1 MNAIPV
7 LTKNYFKSP
16 DGEKTEAVNEEGGKG
31 DAPDEGAEGK
41 DSPEKKETSKGI
53 SLSPLCGFCRFN
65 TPRRPAEYE
74 AISCVL
80 AVLNQSKC
88 I

>member
-1 MNAIPV
+1 M
-7 LTKNYFKSP
+7 
-16 DGEKTEAVNEEGGKG
+16 NEEGGKG

-53 SLSPLCGFCRFN
+53 CLSVICLSVVCRFN
-65 TPRRPAEYE
+65 TPRLPAEYE

-80 AVLNQSKC
+80 AVLNQSKF